1 MSLERKRGEWT
12 SATMPQEGRRGALI
26 LIDSELA
33 VGEVAT
39 AMMQYRWK
47 ALGSGVQQWRE
58 LVEDS
63 GKSDEHGNWYRKVY
77 TLVVHLVLYTLVVYI
92 GSTVNEERRGRCQD
106 TPSSGVC
113 VILREEDLPSHHEL
127 NLLSNNS
134 WQCITRR
141 THRRQFA
148 SGAKKR
154 ATTHAAAVPYLQ
166 VAFVTVQN
174 IMRTLGTND

>member
-33 VGEVAT
+33 VDEVAT

-92 GSTVNEERRGRCQD
+92 GSTVNEEGAAD
-106 TPSSGVC
+106 AKIHHLLVC
-113 VILREEDLPSHHEL
+113 VSYCEKRIYPHIL
-127 NLLSNNS
+127 N
-134 WQCITRR
+134 
-141 THRRQFA
+141 
-148 SGAKKR
+148 
-154 ATTHAAAVPYLQ
+154 
-166 VAFVTVQN
+166 
-174 IMRTLGTND
+174 